1 MRKRNVRG
9 ICAFLCTIL
18 LGCLIPAGEVQAQR
32 ALDVARERGYQLEER
47 YQPAGSIITEINT
60 GQILWQENAQKQWP
74 PASMTK
80 LMTILLAYEEIKAGN
95 LELESTAEVNERY
108 TDIAGR
114 YALSNNKMQ
123 PGASYTVAELMDL
136 IIVPSSAAATYML
149 ADMVESDPDRFVERM
164 NQKAQELGMVNTK
177 YFNCVGVTNNLL
189 QPYHPVSQPLDGDNI
204 TTPEDYAMLCTYLI
218 KTYPD
223 ILNHTKYPQITVKEG
238 TPYEE
243 HFTSYQISLEGAKY
257 GLEGT
262 DGLKTGSSDTAGFNY
277 SSTAK
282 RGGTRLVE
290 IVMGVSDWS
299 DQTGEE
305 LRHLVGNAI
314 MEQAFERFEYK
325 KVLSKGVHTID
336 GKKVEISKDLWDCVP
351 KGKEAPLTIKDG
363 KVLVDLER
371 EYLPGFQA
379 PAVSCKQVAAVEKN
393 EQKGL
398 PLFLKVLL
406 VLAAVFVILVG
417 ARISY
422 VAYRKK
428 QRRKRREA
436 QRRRRAR
443 RIRELEEK

>member
-164 NQKAQELGMVNTK
+164 NQKAQELGIRDCVNVSSDIGP
-177 YFNCVGVTNNLL
+177 FLIINGEAQDVDGVGGGLNPRTAIGQRADGAILLLVVDGRQVTSLGASFSDL
-189 QPYHPVSQPLDGDNI
+189 QDIMLQYGAVNASAMDGGTSTQMYYNGEVINKPYSPTGPRTLP
-204 TTPEDYAMLCTYLI
+204 TAFLI
-218 KTYPD
+218 K
-223 ILNHTKYPQITVKEG
+223 
-238 TPYEE
+238 
-243 HFTSYQISLEGAKY
+243 
-257 GLEGT
+257 
-262 DGLKTGSSDTAGFNY
+262 
-277 SSTAK
+277 
-282 RGGTRLVE
+282 
-290 IVMGVSDWS
+290 
-299 DQTGEE
+299 
-305 LRHLVGNAI
+305 
-314 MEQAFERFEYK
+314 
-325 KVLSKGVHTID
+325 
-336 GKKVEISKDLWDCVP
+336 
-351 KGKEAPLTIKDG
+351 
-363 KVLVDLER
+363 
-371 EYLPGFQA
+371 
-379 PAVSCKQVAAVEKN
+379 
-393 EQKGL
+393 
-398 PLFLKVLL
+398 
-406 VLAAVFVILVG
+406 
-417 ARISY
+417 
-422 VAYRKK
+422 
-428 QRRKRREA
+428 
-436 QRRRRAR
+436 
-443 RIRELEEK
+443 

>member
-164 NQKAQELGMVNTK
+164 NQKAQEL
-177 YFNCVGVTNNLL
+177 
-189 QPYHPVSQPLDGDNI
+189 
-204 TTPEDYAMLCTYLI
+204 
-218 KTYPD
+218 
-223 ILNHTKYPQITVKEG
+223 
-238 TPYEE
+238 
-243 HFTSYQISLEGAKY
+243 
-257 GLEGT
+257 
-262 DGLKTGSSDTAGFNY
+262 
-277 SSTAK
+277 
-282 RGGTRLVE
+282 
-290 IVMGVSDWS
+290 
-299 DQTGEE
+299 
-305 LRHLVGNAI
+305 
-314 MEQAFERFEYK
+314 
-325 KVLSKGVHTID
+325 
-336 GKKVEISKDLWDCVP
+336 
-351 KGKEAPLTIKDG
+351 
-363 KVLVDLER
+363 
-371 EYLPGFQA
+371 
-379 PAVSCKQVAAVEKN
+379 
-393 EQKGL
+393 
-398 PLFLKVLL
+398 
-406 VLAAVFVILVG
+406 
-417 ARISY
+417 
-422 VAYRKK
+422 
-428 QRRKRREA
+428 
-436 QRRRRAR
+436 
-443 RIRELEEK
+443 

>member
-1 MRKRNVRG
+1 MYIRQRRMIWRGHRFKEESERGTKRMRKRNVRG

-189 QPYHPVSQPLDGDNI
+189 
-204 TTPEDYAMLCTYLI
+204 
-218 KTYPD
+218 
-223 ILNHTKYPQITVKEG
+223 
-238 TPYEE
+238 
-243 HFTSYQISLEGAKY
+243 
-257 GLEGT
+257 
-262 DGLKTGSSDTAGFNY
+262 
-277 SSTAK
+277 
-282 RGGTRLVE
+282 
-290 IVMGVSDWS
+290 
-299 DQTGEE
+299 
-305 LRHLVGNAI
+305 
-314 MEQAFERFEYK
+314 
-325 KVLSKGVHTID
+325 
-336 GKKVEISKDLWDCVP
+336 
-351 KGKEAPLTIKDG
+351 
-363 KVLVDLER
+363 
-371 EYLPGFQA
+371 
-379 PAVSCKQVAAVEKN
+379 
-393 EQKGL
+393 
-398 PLFLKVLL
+398 
-406 VLAAVFVILVG
+406 
-417 ARISY
+417 
-422 VAYRKK
+422 
-428 QRRKRREA
+428 
-436 QRRRRAR
+436 
-443 RIRELEEK
+443 

>member
-189 QPYHPVSQPLDGDNI
+189 
-204 TTPEDYAMLCTYLI
+204 
-218 KTYPD
+218 
-223 ILNHTKYPQITVKEG
+223 
-238 TPYEE
+238 
-243 HFTSYQISLEGAKY
+243 
-257 GLEGT
+257 
-262 DGLKTGSSDTAGFNY
+262 
-277 SSTAK
+277 
-282 RGGTRLVE
+282 
-290 IVMGVSDWS
+290 
-299 DQTGEE
+299 
-305 LRHLVGNAI
+305 
-314 MEQAFERFEYK
+314 
-325 KVLSKGVHTID
+325 
-336 GKKVEISKDLWDCVP
+336 
-351 KGKEAPLTIKDG
+351 
-363 KVLVDLER
+363 
-371 EYLPGFQA
+371 
-379 PAVSCKQVAAVEKN
+379 
-393 EQKGL
+393 
-398 PLFLKVLL
+398 
-406 VLAAVFVILVG
+406 
-417 ARISY
+417 
-422 VAYRKK
+422 
-428 QRRKRREA
+428 
-436 QRRRRAR
+436 
-443 RIRELEEK
+443 